1 MTIFRPTNS
10 MGRLMLLGSA
20 AFLFHAGSL
29 LAADRGDDAQAQA
42 RELLTGA
49 AKRSPVAVAV
59 ALPARASQAVLEPQ
73 EQAQRLILGPP
84 RAGTTESY
92 AALNS
97 KTISSSG
104 AERRSFRRAYPDGQ
118 ALAGRMI
125 TRAG

>member
-20 AFLFHAGSL
+20 AFLFHAGTV
-29 LAADRGDDAQAQA
+29 LAADRVDDAQAQA

-49 AKRSPVAVAV
+49 AKRSTAAIAV

-73 EQAQRLILGPP
+73 EQARRLILGAPS
-84 RAGTTESY
+84 AGAIESY
-92 AALNS
+92 AALSS

-104 AERRSFRRAYPDGQ
+104 AERRSFRRVYPDGQ
-118 ALAGRMI
+118 ALAARMI